1 MSIPQ
6 ERRIDTADVVSSVA
20 FRLWIHTLHG
30 EEREMRAVENLARDL
45 KLHNAVTAKMAKI
58 VRREAS

>member
-6 ERRIDTADVVSSVA
+6 DTRIDTADVVSSVA
-20 FRLWIHTLHG
+20 FRLWIHTVHG
-30 EEREMRAVENLARDL
+30 EEREMQAIENLARDL
-45 KLHNAVTAKMAKI
+45 KLYNAVTSRMAKI